1 MKRAFATSVLLTCLV
16 AGILGKP
23 LTKESEKERPMRK
36 LEFNG
41 QVVYVPVAEK
51 LADPFSSTIPGDEQK
66 TDMIL
71 NEEQKEYIRQQKEEH
86 KDGRTKR
93 KAVRDV
99 LKRWTKVGGD
109 VIVPFTMDSPANDI
123 PYIYEA
129 MDHWSTKACV
139 KFETYSSDRSSTLGH
154 NQRLRFHKADG
165 CSSYVGRQPT
175 SQMQPQNISIGT
187 GCLQLGTIAHEIG
200 HAMGFQHEQ
209 SRPDRDDHVE
219 IFWTNI
225 ETDQQHNFDK
235 ESLDDVMASE
245 VVKYDL
251 TSVMHYG
258 PYGFA
263 INENI
268 PTLVTKRPFD
278 MQYIGQRSGL
288 SFYDVKLANYIYNC
302 NSTCDPLLDCANG
315 GFVDKT
321 CTCQCPPAWTGAL
334 CNENSNVPETVT
346 EITRTEP
353 SGEITSPD
361 YESGQYSINSASMIY
376 IVGQPGATI
385 TLTFDAFDMEALD
398 GGRCWDY
405 VQVNE
410 DDPRYGGEKYCGN
423 EIPAPIVAKDNIMI
437 LFYSDETYT
446 GKGFRAHFTI
456 DQPLTEEPVVTTR
469 APTTPGVTTEAP
481 TTPVVTTKA
490 PTTPVVTTK
499 APTTPVVTTKAPTT
513 PVVTTKALTTPVVTT
528 EAPTTPVVTTEAPT
542 TPVVTT
548 KAPTTPVVTTEAPT
562 TPVVTTKAPTTP
574 VVTTEAP
581 TTPVVTTKAPTTPVV
596 TTKAPTTPVVTTE
609 APTTPVVTTEAPTT
623 PVVTTKAPTTPVV
636 TTEAPTTPVVTTEAP
651 TTSVVTTEAPTTSVV
666 TTKAPTTPVVTTE
679 AQTTPVV
686 TTKAPTTPVVTTK
699 APTSEAPLSTLT
711 SPNYPNAYNAKQ
723 KKVYRL
729 TTAVGK
735 KIYLKIDEMD
745 IEEGSNG
752 CNYDVLIVDL
762 GGTDEVLQT
771 RLCGTRTNV
780 GPFESV
786 SNKMELTL
794 ITDGYVERK
803 GFKASYKSIT
813 ESTCGGTFGGESGI
827 VESLNYPIHYPNQ
840 ILCDY
845 VIQVDPGKV
854 IRLTFNDLD
863 VEYGRNYLC
872 QYDCLK
878 VIQLN
883 QYDQEETLLSLDGTS
898 PPSPIVSRTNQ
909 LTLRLSSDAYVG
921 GKGFQVSYLAI

>member
-36 LEFNG
+36 VEFNG
-41 QVVYVPVAEK
+41 QVVYVPVQEK
-51 LADPFSSTIPGDEQK
+51 LADPFSSRITGDEQK

-71 NEEQKEYIRQQKEEH
+71 NEEQKEYIRQEKEEH

-109 VIVPFTMDSPANDI
+109 VIVPFTMDSPTDDI

-129 MDHWSTKACV
+129 MDHWSTKTCV

-165 CSSYVGRQPT
+165 CWSYVGRQPT
-175 SQMQPQNISIGT
+175 YEMQPQPISIGS

-209 SRPDRDDHVE
+209 SRPDRDDYVE
-219 IFWTNI
+219 VFWTNI

-235 ESLDDVMASE
+235 ESLQDVMASE

-258 PYGFA
+258 AYGFA

-302 NSTCDPLLDCANG
+302 NFTCDPLLDCANE

-334 CNENSNVPETVT
+334 CNENSNVPETIT

-361 YESGQYSINSASMIY
+361 YESGQYPINSASMIY
-376 IVGQPGATI
+376 MVGEPGATI
-385 TLTFDAFDMEALD
+385 TLTFDAFDIAD
-398 GGRCWDY
+398 PGSHGCWDY
-405 VQVNE
+405 VQVNS

-423 EIPAPIVAKDNIMI
+423 QIPAPIVAKDNIMI
-437 LFYSDETYT
+437 WFYSNGVNTD
-446 GKGFRAHFTI
+446 KGFRAHFTI
-456 DQPLTEEPVVTTR
+456 DRPLTE
-469 APTTPGVTTEAP
+469 A
-481 TTPVVTTKA
+481 
-490 PTTPVVTTK
+490 
-499 APTTPVVTTKAPTT
+499 
-513 PVVTTKALTTPVVTT
+513 
-528 EAPTTPVVTTEAPT
+528 
-542 TPVVTT
+542 PVVTT

-562 TPVVTTKAPTTP
+562 TPVVTTNAPT
-574 VVTTEAP
+574 E
-581 TTPVVTTKAPTTPVV
+581 
-596 TTKAPTTPVVTTE
+596 
-609 APTTPVVTTEAPTT
+609 
-623 PVVTTKAPTTPVV
+623 
-636 TTEAPTTPVVTTEAP
+636 
-651 TTSVVTTEAPTTSVV
+651 
-666 TTKAPTTPVVTTE
+666 
-679 AQTTPVV
+679 
-686 TTKAPTTPVVTTK
+686 APTTPVVTTK

-711 SPNYPNAYNAKQ
+711 SPNYPNAYNARE

-729 TTAVGK
+729 TTDVGK
-735 KIYLKIDEMD
+735 KIYLKIDEME
-745 IEEGSNG
+745 IQEGRNR
-752 CNYDVLIVDL
+752 CNYDALIVNL
-762 GGTDEVLQT
+762 GGTDEVLKT

-780 GPFESV
+780 GPFESL
-786 SNKMELTL
+786 SNKMKLIF
-794 ITDGYVERK
+794 ITDGSEERR
-803 GFKASYKSIT
+803 GFKVSYKSIT

-840 ILCDY
+840 IVCDY

-863 VEYGRNYLC
+863 VEYGPNYLC

-883 QYDQEETLLSLDGTS
+883 QNDQEETLLSLDGTS
-898 PPSPIVSRTNQ
+898 PPLPIVSRTNQ

>member
-23 LTKESEKERPMRK
+23 LTKERPMRK

-109 VIVPFTMDSPANDI
+109 VIVPFTMDSPTDDV

-129 MDHWSTKACV
+129 MDHWSTKTCV

-165 CSSYVGRQPT
+165 CWSYVGRQPT
-175 SQMQPQNISIGT
+175 NRMQPQPISIGT
-187 GCLQLGTIAHEIG
+187 GCLELGTIAHEIG

-219 IFWTNI
+219 VFWTNI
-225 ETDQQHNFDK
+225 ETDQQNNFEK
-235 ESLDDVMASE
+235 ESLEDVMASE

-251 TSVMHYG
+251 KSVMHYG

-346 EITRTEP
+346 ETTRTEP
-353 SGEITSPD
+353 SGEITSPG

-398 GGRCWDY
+398 SGRCWDY
-405 VQVNE
+405 VQVNS

-423 EIPAPIVAKDNIMI
+423 QIPDPIVATESIMI
-437 LFYSDETYT
+437 WFYSDETNT
-446 GKGFRAHFTI
+446 DKGFRAHFTI
-456 DQPLTEEPVVTTR
+456 DQPLTEAPVETTR
-469 APTTPGVTTEAP
+469 APTTPAVTTTAP
-481 TTPVVTTKA
+481 TTPAVTTKA
-490 PTTPVVTTK
+490 PTSP
-499 APTTPVVTTKAPTT
+499 A
-513 PVVTTKALTTPVVTT
+513 
-528 EAPTTPVVTTEAPT
+528 
-542 TPVVTT
+542 VTT

-562 TPVVTTKAPTTP
+562 TPVVTTNAP
-574 VVTTEAP
+574 TEAP
-581 TTPVVTTKAPTTPVV
+581 TTPVVTTNAP
-596 TTKAPTTPVVTTE
+596 TE
-609 APTTPVVTTEAPTT
+609 APTTPVVTTNAPT
-623 PVVTTKAPTTPVV
+623 
-636 TTEAPTTPVVTTEAP
+636 E
-651 TTSVVTTEAPTTSVV
+651 
-666 TTKAPTTPVVTTE
+666 
-679 AQTTPVV
+679 
-686 TTKAPTTPVVTTK
+686 APTTPVVTTK

-863 VEYGRNYLC
+863 VEYGPNYLC

-883 QYDQEETLLSLDGTS
+883 QNDQEETLLSLDGTS